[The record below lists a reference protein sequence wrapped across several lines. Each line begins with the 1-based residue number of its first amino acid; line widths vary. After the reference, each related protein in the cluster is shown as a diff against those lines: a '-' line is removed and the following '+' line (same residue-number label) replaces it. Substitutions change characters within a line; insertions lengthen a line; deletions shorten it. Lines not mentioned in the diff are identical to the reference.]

1 MLNKIRIVMVHTSHP
16 GNIGAAARAMKN
28 MGLTRMYLVQPEQFP
43 SAEATARAS
52 SADDVLQHAV
62 VVDTLEQAIADCG
75 MVIATSAQ
83 ERGTPLEVLDARD
96 NATFLMQ
103 LPQDTEIAIVFGTE
117 RSGLSNE
124 QMALCNRQVIIPTD
138 KYSSLNLAQAIQII
152 CYELRMAALQTGKTT
167 GAIVEA
173 YDRLADN
180 AELQKFYDHL
190 EQTLIDI
197 KFINPDVEKKLLPRL
212 KRFFNRA
219 QMEVNELNIWR
230 GIFNAAQ
237 GKKQQTP

>member
-1 MLNKIRIVMVHTSHP
+1 MLDKIRIVMVHTSHP

-62 VVDTLEQAIADCG
+62 VVETLEQAIADCG

-83 ERGTPLEVLDARD
+83 ERGTPLEVMDARE

-103 LPQDTEIAIVFGTE
+103 LPPDTEIAIVFGTE

-124 QMALCNRQVIIPTD
+124 QMALCNRQVIIPTI
-138 KYSSLNLAQAIQII
+138 KEYSSLNLSQAIQII
-152 CYELRMAALQTGKTT
+152 CYELRMAALQAGKTT
-167 GAIVEA
+167 GQKIEA
-173 YDRLADN
+173 YDRLAN
-180 AELQKFYDHL
+180 NEELQKFYDHL
-190 EQTLIDI
+190 EKMLIDVE
-197 KFINPDVEKKLLPRL
+197 FINPNVEKKLLPRL

-219 QMEVNELNIWR
+219 RLEVNELNIWR

-237 GKKQQTP
+237 GKKSS